1 MDTTTRS
8 GTDQRGP
15 AMVDSAQSSILG
27 LQVQD
32 GLVPEDNISDSVSQA
47 WNDAISY
54 SNSSASTTISA
65 GSLPPLV
72 MHSQTLQQQHSEGL
86 LRISLEVHN
95 EGIRFGLFEHGE
107 SVLNLLITD
116 PAPRQQPNDFI
127 FRAIKPLLASRG
139 TWNNGFGFKHEC
151 LNVEFA
157 VALGN
162 DGLIFSNTCS
172 TLPRISSSSTVVIEA
187 LSPEQPLSPTLE
199 QTDPLEE
206 ECNMDQ
212 EPQVSKIPPK
222 N

>member
-1 MDTTTRS
+1 
-8 GTDQRGP
+8 
-15 AMVDSAQSSILG
+15 
-27 LQVQD
+27 
-32 GLVPEDNISDSVSQA
+32 
-47 WNDAISY
+47 
-54 SNSSASTTISA
+54 
-65 GSLPPLV
+65 

-95 EGIRFGLFEHGE
+95 EGICFGLSEHGE
-107 SVLNLLITD
+107 LVLTLLLTD
-116 PAPRQQPNDFI
+116 PTPRQQLNDFI

-139 TWNNGFGFKHEC
+139 PWNNGFGFQHEC

-172 TLPRISSSSTVVIEA
+172 TIPMISSSSAVVIEA
-187 LSPEQPLSPTLE
+187 LSPEQPLSPNRE
-199 QTDPLEE
+199 QTNPLEA

-222 N
+222 YKGKMKLQVDTANLRRSLR